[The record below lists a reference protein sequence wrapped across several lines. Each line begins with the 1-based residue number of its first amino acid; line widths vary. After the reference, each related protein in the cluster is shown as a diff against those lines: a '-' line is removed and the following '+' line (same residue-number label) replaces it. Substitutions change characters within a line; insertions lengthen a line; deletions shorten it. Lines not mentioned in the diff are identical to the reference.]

1 MNQQELCEAQMPAP
15 YGHSAQWHPPSSID
29 RLVDLAFAHFAAGR
43 LADAERTF
51 RGVLAMDPRHTEC
64 LNGLGLLAHQCGHH
78 QAAITL
84 ISQAIAIDDRVATYH
99 YNIGLVFAGLGR
111 MDEVVKHNRRAVVL
125 KPDYAD
131 AHTNLAGALSAQGH
145 WGEAVHHFRRALSR
159 GANSPSAYNNL
170 ATALLAHGKPDEALS
185 ILARGLAVQET
196 DGLKNVFALC
206 LRKLRALP
214 KIPGIRSLVER
225 AMAECWA
232 RPEEFS
238 GLFTALVKQN
248 KAIAGCLAR
257 T

>member
-1 MNQQELCEAQMPAP
+1 
-15 YGHSAQWHPPSSID
+15 
-29 RLVDLAFAHFAAGR
+29 
-43 LADAERTF
+43 
-51 RGVLAMDPRHTEC
+51 
-64 LNGLGLLAHQCGHH
+64 
-78 QAAITL
+78 
-84 ISQAIAIDDRVATYH
+84 
-99 YNIGLVFAGLGR
+99 
-111 MDEVVKHNRRAVVL
+111 MDEAVKHNRRAVAL

-145 WGEAVHHFRRALSR
+145 WAEAVHHFRRALAY

-170 ATALLAHGKPDEALS
+170 ATALLADGKPDEALS

-206 LRKLRALP
+206 LRKLRVLP

-248 KAIAGCLAR
+248 KAIAACLAR
-257 T
+257 A

>member
-1 MNQQELCEAQMPAP
+1 MPAP
-15 YGHSAQWHPPSSID
+15 YGHSAQWHPPSSVD

-51 RGVLAMDPRHTEC
+51 RGVLAMDPRHAEC

-78 QAAITL
+78 QVAITL
-84 ISQAIAIDDRVATYH
+84 ISQAIAINDRVATYH

-111 MDEVVKHNRRAVVL
+111 MDEVVKHNRRAVAL

-145 WGEAVHHFRRALSR
+145 WVEAVHHFRRALSC

-170 ATALLAHGKPDEALS
+170 ATALLAHGKPDEAP
-185 ILARGLAVQET
+185 VQET

-206 LRKLRALP
+206 LRKLRSLP

>member
-1 MNQQELCEAQMPAP
+1 MPAP
-15 YGHSAQWHPPSSID
+15 YGHSAQWHTPTSVD

-43 LADAERTF
+43 LAEAERSF
-51 RGVLAMDPRHTEC
+51 RGALAIDPRHAEC
-64 LNGLGLLAHQCGHH
+64 LNGLGLVAHQCGHH
-78 QAAITL
+78 RAAIAL
-84 ISQAIAIDDRVATYH
+84 IGQAIAIDNRVATYH
-99 YNIGLVFAGLGR
+99 YNIGLVFAGRGR
-111 MDEVVKHNRRAVVL
+111 MDEVVKHNRRAVAL

-131 AHTNLAGALSAQGH
+131 AHTNLAAALSAQGN
-145 WGEAVHHFRRALSR
+145 WGEAVHHFRRALTC
-159 GANSPSAYNNL
+159 GANSPAAFNNI
-170 ATALLAHGKPDEALS
+170 ATALLADGKPDEALS

-248 KAIAGCLAR
+248 NAIAACLAR